1 MELIANALNFKV
13 IKEDIELHA
22 LLYEELRKA
31 GFDMLTRADSIPD
44 KSNIELRLA
53 DVKNRWESLRAGI
66 DERNRSLGKLVPSVF
81 GYVEVRKEVI
91 TWLSESEKKFDELAL
106 GFGDVG
112 DLTIMSQKQEQL
124 KVTWGFVLL
133 IYVFSSILARSLGQI
148 SYASLGSSNCD
159 TKFKYIFKI

>member
-1 MELIANALNFKV
+1 M
-13 IKEDIELHA
+13 
-22 LLYEELRKA
+22 
-31 GFDMLTRADSIPD
+31 
-44 KSNIELRLA
+44 
-53 DVKNRWESLRAGI
+53 
-66 DERNRSLGKLVPSVF
+66 
-81 GYVEVRKEVI
+81 EVRKEVI

-124 KVTWGFVLL
+124 KVTWGFILL

-148 SYASLGSSNCD
+148 SYTSLGSSNCD

>member
-1 MELIANALNFKV
+1 MNFKV

-124 KVTWGFVLL
+124 KVTWGLFYLFMFFLL
-133 IYVFSSILARSLGQI
+133 F
-148 SYASLGSSNCD
+148 
-159 TKFKYIFKI
+159 